1 MACVFR
7 HLLKKWRLI
16 ADHSHELSLHACRVG
31 AEPGSFLYEHTCAST
46 TLREFCGTVVGVT
59 TIKYS
64 WEDYVKDASIS
75 DTLSSQE
82 ISREDS
88 RDVSEASRCA
98 PEASQDASHKID
110 DTKPLWENVD
120 FCSILQSFELDEP
133 ISDCLIVPLTLCCTN
148 HTSPSSS
155 SPSCSIPHHLICNK
169 HPKLQALL

>member
-1 MACVFR
+1 MAVGK
-7 HLLKKWRLI
+7 LKKKSWSSMTQS
-16 ADHSHELSLHACRVG
+16 DTDLSDMNGTSLRQ
-31 AEPGSFLYEHTCAST
+31 HTCAST
-46 TLREFCGTVVGVT
+46 TLREFCGTVLGVT

-98 PEASQDASHKID
+98 PEASQDASRKID
-110 DTKPLWENVD
+110 DSKPLWENVD

-133 ISDCLIVPLTLCCTN
+133 ISDCLIVPSTLCCTN
-148 HTSPSSS
+148 
-155 SPSCSIPHHLICNK
+155 L
-169 HPKLQALL
+169 

>member
-31 AEPGSFLYEHTCAST
+31 TEPGSFLYEHTCAST
-46 TLREFCGTVVGVT
+46 TLREFCGAVVGVT

-133 ISDCLIVPLTLCCTN
+133 ISDCLIVPSTLCCTN
-148 HTSPSSS
+148 HLV
-155 SPSCSIPHHLICNK
+155 ILLPH
-169 HPKLQALL
+169 QAHFAILLTT